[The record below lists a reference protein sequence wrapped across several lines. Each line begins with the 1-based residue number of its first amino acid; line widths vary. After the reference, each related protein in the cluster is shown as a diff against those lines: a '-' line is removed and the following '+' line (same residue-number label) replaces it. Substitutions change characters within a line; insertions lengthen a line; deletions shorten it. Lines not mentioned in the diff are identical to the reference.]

1 MSHISDFTQSD
12 KDIITA
18 LLLFDNPG
26 VTLASNLVDYL
37 NPRPLA
43 PGAARNTALTVAP
56 RPGSGYEGEAD
67 VYYNRLDI
75 QEFVDV
81 VNGDQIE
88 LMAGTATHLSDLI
101 AEINVLLGIN
111 LSDAD
116 YQDAALPVFDDIPN
130 QIIDVTVPIRLTSLI
145 FTGTLMFAIKR
156 NGIPLEEV
164 IPITFLDG
172 LNLPVG

>member
-43 PGAARNTALTVAP
+43 TGAARNTALTVAP

-75 QEFVDV
+75 QQFIDV
-81 VNGDQIE
+81 VLGDEIE
-88 LMAGTATHLSDLI
+88 LNVGSAILLSQLI
-101 AEINVLLGIN
+101 PEINTLLGIN
-111 LSDAD
+111 LSEAD
-116 YQDAALPVFDDIPN
+116 YQDVPLPVFDDIPN
-130 QIIDVTVPIRLTSLI
+130 QVIDVTVPIRLSSLI
-145 FTGTLMFAIKR
+145 YTGTLHFALKR
-156 NGIPLEEV
+156 NA
-164 IPITFLDG
+164 IPINEVVAITYLDG
-172 LNLPVG
+172 LYYPEG